1 MSVLDRI
8 NQMVEEENKQ
18 EKEMVQEY
26 VAKLRAERKGVVA

>member
-1 MSVLDRI
+1 MDLI
-8 NQMVEEENKQ
+8 QMYNFLTEK